1 MSMSHTPHCIAG
13 GRNCRNRRRPQSR
26 SYDGDECMAVISS
39 DCAEFI
45 DKNRISVVN
54 FLSQHGYGR
63 DKVRARMRD
72 INWHLL
78 SSAALMR
85 VQCMMLPPAA
95 ACVQAAALR

>member
-1 MSMSHTPHCIAG
+1 
-13 GRNCRNRRRPQSR
+13 
-26 SYDGDECMAVISS
+26 MAVISS
-39 DCAEFI
+39 DCAECI

-78 SSAALMR
+78 SSAALML

-95 ACVQAAALR
+95 ACMQAAALR